1 MFWQLSLSTIFLGKR
16 FAKVQLLGAATVVAG
31 VCFAA
36 WPQQGGSGL
45 LQEVRWPTVR
55 RARLCSASLRAVLNA
70 ALNAGWLVWLLL
82 LLHYPACV
90 AYAG

>member
-45 LQEVRWPTVR
+45 LHEVSWTHVWC
-55 RARLCSASLRAVLNA
+55 ARLRSAPLRAVLKAASNA
-70 ALNAGWLVWLLL
+70 
-82 LLHYPACV
+82 
-90 AYAG
+90 

>member
-1 MFWQLSLSTIFLGKR
+1 MFLPAAAETEPLTAAGVALPLLQQSIMFWQLSLSTIFLGKR

-45 LQEVRWPTVR
+45 LQEVSWT
-55 RARLCSASLRAVLNA
+55 ASVACK
-70 ALNAGWLVWLLL
+70 ALFST
-82 LLHYPACV
+82 PQSSP
-90 AYAG
+90 

>member
-45 LQEVRWPTVR
+45 LQEVSWTHVWC
-55 RARLCSASLRAVLNA
+55 ARLRSAPLRAVLKGASNA
-70 ALNAGWLVWLLL
+70 
-82 LLHYPACV
+82 
-90 AYAG
+90 